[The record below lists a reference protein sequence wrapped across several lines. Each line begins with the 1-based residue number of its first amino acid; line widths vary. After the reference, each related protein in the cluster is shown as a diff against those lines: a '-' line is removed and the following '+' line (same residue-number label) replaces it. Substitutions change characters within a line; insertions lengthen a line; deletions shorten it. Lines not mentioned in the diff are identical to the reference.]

1 MYITRSRFESVKRAR
16 KPQTSKHKTSIYHR
30 EKKVAR
36 EGLFPTIIKLKI
48 QMGQHLKAVPDFFL
62 GQMKKI

>member
-1 MYITRSRFESVKRAR
+1 MYITRSHRFESVKRAR

-36 EGLFPTIIKLKI
+36 GIIPTIIKLKI
-48 QMGQHLKAVPDFFL
+48 QMGQHLKAVPDFF
-62 GQMKKI
+62 